1 MSRESVQ
8 SHRLPA
14 SEPGSIQPD
23 RSNLTPFLWK
33 NHEGPPRPSISG
45 GMSRTSRQATKGS
58 QDRTERVHRS
68 MAVLVTA
75 LLHMLLVL
83 VMLQD
88 PPITVTTPQAE
99 AGGSAMNVTLID
111 ETLPPSPP
119 EPVPPVHKPVL
130 PKKPKAPRAI
140 KRPLS
145 TPVVQGT
152 VPMPPEAAD
161 MADTSN
167 VPPDTTPEPPDAPRD
182 TAEADRPVHVYG
194 QPPGMRRD
202 DAASANAALAAKLGS
217 NRGHSNNALPDG
229 SNMGVDGFHVYYD
242 LANEIRLR
250 AWREQGMTELFLP
263 MPGTRRLMVCPLEV
277 ALRRGSSACRM
288 VDEDSPEL
296 TSIGDAREVIKV
308 QRVYQLGDMVW
319 DGPGP
324 YR

>member
-1 MSRESVQ
+1 
-8 SHRLPA
+8 
-14 SEPGSIQPD
+14 
-23 RSNLTPFLWK
+23 
-33 NHEGPPRPSISG
+33 
-45 GMSRTSRQATKGS
+45 MSRTSRPATKGS
-58 QDRTERVHRS
+58 QDRTERVHRW

-83 VMLQD
+83 VMMQD
-88 PPITVTTPQAE
+88 PPITKTTPQAE
-99 AGGSAMNVTLID
+99 AGGSRMNVTLID
-111 ETLPPSPP
+111 EALPPSPP
-119 EPVPPVHKPVL
+119 EPVPRVHKPVL

-161 MADTSN
+161 TSDTSTA
-167 VPPDTTPEPPDAPRD
+167 PPTTAPEPPDDARD
-182 TAEADRPVHVYG
+182 TVEVARPAHVPG

-217 NRGHSNNALPDG
+217 SRGRSNNPLPDG
-229 SNMGVDGFHVYYD
+229 SNMGVDGFHVYYE
-242 LANEIRLR
+242 LVNETRLR
-250 AWREQGMTELFLP
+250 AWRDQGMTELFLP

-288 VDEDSPEL
+288 VEQDSPEL
-296 TSIGDAREVIKV
+296 KSIGDAREVINV
-308 QRVYQLGDMVW
+308 QRVYQLGDVVW
-319 DGPGP
+319 SGPGP

>member
-1 MSRESVQ
+1 
-8 SHRLPA
+8 
-14 SEPGSIQPD
+14 
-23 RSNLTPFLWK
+23 
-33 NHEGPPRPSISG
+33 
-45 GMSRTSRQATKGS
+45 MSRTSRPATTGS
-58 QDRTERVHRS
+58 QDRTERVHRW

-75 LLHMLLVL
+75 LLHMQLVL
-83 VMLQD
+83 VMMQD
-88 PPITVTTPQAE
+88 PPTTTTTPQAE

-119 EPVPPVHKPVL
+119 EPVPPVHKPVH

-140 KRPLS
+140 KRPLP

-152 VPMPPEAAD
+152 VPMPAAAAD
-161 MADTSN
+161 TADTSN
-167 VPPDTTPEPPDAPRD
+167 VPPDTAPEPPD
-182 TAEADRPVHVYG
+182 TVEVNRPVHVYG

-202 DAASANAALAAKLGS
+202 DTAIANAALAAKLGS

-242 LANEIRLR
+242 LVNETRLR
-250 AWREQGMTELFLP
+250 AWRGQGMTELFLP

-288 VDEDSPEL
+288 VEQDSPEL
-296 TSIGDAREVIKV
+296 ESIGDAREVINV

-319 DGPGP
+319 SGPGP